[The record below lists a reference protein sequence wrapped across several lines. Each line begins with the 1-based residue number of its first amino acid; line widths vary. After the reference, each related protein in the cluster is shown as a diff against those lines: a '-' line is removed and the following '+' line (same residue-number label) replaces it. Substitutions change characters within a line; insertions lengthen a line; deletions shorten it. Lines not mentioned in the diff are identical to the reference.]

1 MIKRKA
7 EKALRDLAGQFKAV
21 AIIGPRQ
28 SGRTTLSRFVFPD
41 KPYVSLENPDT
52 RRFAFE
58 DPRGFLARFPDGA
71 VSDELQRQPEQSSI
85 PLR

>member
-21 AIIGPRQ
+21 AVIGPRQ
-28 SGRTTLSRFVFPD
+28 SGKTTLSRFVFSD

-58 DPRGFLARFPDGA
+58 DPRGFLARFRPTGPTGRL
-71 VSDELQRQPEQSSI
+71 VCQLSQNVC
-85 PLR
+85 

>member
-1 MIKRKA
+1 MITRKA

-28 SGRTTLSRFVFPD
+28 SEKTTLSRFVFPG

-52 RRFAFE
+52 RRFAYE
-58 DPRGFLARFPDGA
+58 DPRGFLA
-71 VSDELQRQPEQSSI
+71 QRPGY
-85 PLR
+85 